1 MNSKVRHQLEQALV
15 YIDSNLDKKLSAEQ
29 IASQAYMSKF
39 HFQRLFSELMG
50 ETLNQYV
57 LHRRL
62 ERAAKILVTEK
73 SMNIK
78 TVATNSGFENH
89 SYFSRAFKKHFN
101 ISPVDFRKC
110 FDGDIMGQDAARP
123 FLKTISSKFKAIDV
137 AVEDYPTLWCNHKR
151 TVKSNKRDKGSYD
164 ESWLKVKH
172 AFDEIQ
178 RSHTSNLFGIGTY
191 CDCASMTDPQ
201 RTTVPML
208 YGALYDERNEDAWS
222 SDWLEVEA
230 GLWVVC
236 THYGDYEYKYQ
247 TRNKVIRSW
256 LPDSG
261 YELRNTMNFEVFL
274 NCPAP
279 EKPDNLVMQMYIP
292 IKKVGDDIHSSCD

>member
-1 MNSKVRHQLEQALV
+1 MNSKTRQQLEQALV
-15 YIDSNLDKKLSAEQ
+15 YIDSNLDKKISAEQ
-29 IASQAYMSKF
+29 IASQANMSKF

-62 ERAAKILVTEK
+62 EGAAKTLVSEK
-73 SMNIK
+73 SLSI
-78 TVATNSGFENH
+78 TIVASKSGFDNH

-101 ISPVDFRKC
+101 VSPVDFRQR
-110 FDGDIMGQDAARP
+110 FDGNVLGQDAARP
-123 FLKTISSKFKAIDV
+123 FLKTIASKYKQIEVAI
-137 AVEDYPTLWCNHKR
+137 EDHPTLWCNHKR
-151 TVKSNKRDKGSYD
+151 TVKSNKEDKRSYD

-178 RSHTSNLFGIGTY
+178 RSYTSNLFGIGTY
-191 CDCASMTDPQ
+191 CDCESITDP
-201 RTTVPML
+201 RRNTVPML
-208 YGALYDERNEDAWS
+208 YGALYDERSENAWS

-247 TRNKVIRSW
+247 TCNKVIRSW

-261 YELRNTMNFEVFL
+261 YELRNTMNFEVLL

-279 EKPDNLVMQMYIP
+279 EKPENLVMQMYIP
-292 IKKVGDDIHSSCD
+292 IKKVGEKSASNCG